1 MRGIFQGVVSRRL
14 ASCADDKGNIA
25 FGTGMGLGAP
35 LGGLIN
41 DAIGWRWAFYI
52 QVPVLACSSV
62 LVYLNVRYDLPTPPS
77 SGTSTPVP
85 GRSKVSTMA
94 LLKRIDFAG
103 SFLLAG
109 WVGSALLA
117 ISLKTNSTDVDA
129 YSWTDPTILGLFAAS
144 AVLFA
149 IFLLVEL
156 KLAAEPVMPFE
167 LLNRRT
173 PVSVALNNF
182 LISIVT
188 FGTVSVTSHFHP

>member
-1 MRGIFQGVVSRRL
+1 
-14 ASCADDKGNIA
+14 
-25 FGTGMGLGAP
+25 
-35 LGGLIN
+35 
-41 DAIGWRWAFYI
+41 
-52 QVPVLACSSV
+52 
-62 LVYLNVRYDLPTPPS
+62 
-77 SGTSTPVP
+77 
-85 GRSKVSTMA
+85 MA

-129 YSWTDPTILGLFAAS
+129 YRWTDPTILGLFAAS

-188 FGTVSVTSHFHP
+188 FGTVSFTHLHH

>member
-1 MRGIFQGVVSRRL
+1 
-14 ASCADDKGNIA
+14 
-25 FGTGMGLGAP
+25 MGLGAP

-41 DAIGWRWAFYI
+41 DAIGWRWAFYN
-52 QVPVLACSSV
+52 QVPVLAASSV

-129 YSWTDPTILGLFAAS
+129 YRWTDPTILGLFAAS

-188 FGTVSVTSHFHP
+188 FGTVSFTHLHH